1 MPTYVCS
8 MHDTSYATL
17 AAPFRSSTLSSITY
31 LSASLREYTFLTFS
45 ERAMQIIKI
54 SDRHLLTIVVFYWL

>member
-8 MHDTSYATL
+8 MHDTSYASL

-31 LSASLREYTFLTFS
+31 FSASLREYTFLTFS
-45 ERAMQIIKI
+45 ERAMQII
-54 SDRHLLTIVVFYWL
+54 R